1 MSVDMEAHL
10 LEDRAGY
17 LLSLLRILESGSLSL
32 GELICW
38 LGIPFTDLFLDLIH
52 LIEQDWVMEDVHL
65 LLITVIEW
73 L

>member
-1 MSVDMEAHL
+1 
-10 LEDRAGY
+10 
-17 LLSLLRILESGSLSL
+17 
-32 GELICW
+32 
-38 LGIPFTDLFLDLIH
+38 LDLIH